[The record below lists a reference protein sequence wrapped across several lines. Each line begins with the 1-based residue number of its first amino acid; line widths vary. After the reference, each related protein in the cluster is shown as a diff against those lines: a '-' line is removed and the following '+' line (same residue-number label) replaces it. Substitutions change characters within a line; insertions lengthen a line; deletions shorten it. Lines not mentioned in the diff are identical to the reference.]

1 MRLVIRPQTKLVAAN
16 LPLYAG
22 QMSMDM
28 NDPPLGLRRDPG
40 GQDRDAKVTR
50 LRGEVSEFEKFASAP
65 PRRRGLRA
73 VPLRVILPNLVTLLA
88 LCMGLTA
95 IRFSIEGQFETA
107 VVAVIVAAIL
117 DGLDGRI
124 ARALRG
130 TSRFGAELDSLADFV
145 AFGVAPALILYFW
158 GLHEIKSFGWFAA
171 LVFAIAAA
179 LRLARFNV
187 MIDDPDRPPWHAHF
201 FTGMP
206 APAGAIVGL
215 LPLYLNLSVLAVPN
229 IRALVPF
236 EIAYVLSVAF
246 LMASRIPHFSGKRIG
261 RVPREY
267 VIAVLFGIAACLLLL
282 ATFTM
287 EMLIGLTLVYL
298 ATIPLAIRRFNAYA
312 AEDAAR
318 QASAA
323 GPGASPIAVER
334 R

>member
-1 MRLVIRPQTKLVAAN
+1 VSIDMKETPQV
-16 LPLYAG
+16 PRHGHGG
-22 QMSMDM
+22 Q
-28 NDPPLGLRRDPG
+28 
-40 GQDRDAKVTR
+40 GQDRKVLR
-50 LRGEVSEFEKFASAP
+50 LRGEASEFERFDPSLS
-65 PRRRGLRA
+65 RRRGIRA

-95 IRFSIEGQFETA
+95 IRFAIEGQFETA
-107 VVAVIVAAIL
+107 VVAVVAAAIL

-145 AFGVAPALILYFW
+145 AFGVAPALILYVW

-187 MIDDPDRPPWHAHF
+187 MTDDLDRPPWHAHF

-215 LPLYLNLSVLAVPN
+215 LPLYLNLSILAVPN
-229 IRALVPF
+229 VRALVPF

-282 ATFTM
+282 AIFTM
-287 EMLIGLTLVYL
+287 EMLIGLTMVYL
-298 ATIPLAIRRFNAYA
+298 ATIPFAIRRFNAYA
-312 AEDAAR
+312 AADATR
-318 QASAA
+318 QANSAA
-323 GPGASPIAVER
+323 TGQPPLAQAR
-334 R
+334 K